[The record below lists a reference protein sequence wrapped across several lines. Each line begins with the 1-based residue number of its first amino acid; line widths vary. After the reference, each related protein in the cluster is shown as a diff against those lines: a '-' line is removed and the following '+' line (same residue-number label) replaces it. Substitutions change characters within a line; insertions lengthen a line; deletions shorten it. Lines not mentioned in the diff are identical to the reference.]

1 MANSPIA
8 AGYSLIPCETCRT
21 TTETE
26 AQDNSIDTA
35 HLIESAGE
43 RLGHGERLYLAAWQ
57 EAEREGLE

>member
-43 RLGHGERLYLAAWQ
+43 RLGHGERLYLAA
-57 EAEREGLE
+57 